1 MRLAA
6 DRLKN
11 AAATKKLA
19 IFDAFEILKR
29 IDLEAENILI
39 ESKVQT
45 KLILNKDLQ
54 SEGQNSLYRIIKDY
68 IPKQVRSKKN
78 SGRTWLY
85 GYNEKY
91 DFVNISKTGKV
102 GDVIEISGLKIGLPL
117 KPELCD
123 SRHTTKSLQYWER
136 KELPKN

>member
-1 MRLAA
+1 M
-6 DRLKN
+6 
-11 AAATKKLA
+11 
-19 IFDAFEILKR
+19 
-29 IDLEAENILI
+29 
-39 ESKVQT
+39 
-45 KLILNKDLQ
+45 Q

-91 DFVNISKTGKV
+91 DFVNISKTGQV
-102 GDVIEISGLKIGLPL
+102 GDVVEISGLKIGLPL

-136 KELPKN
+136 KELPKELSKINSIFQWNDTTSLLHQAISPEPFTTPGADDLLDVALQ